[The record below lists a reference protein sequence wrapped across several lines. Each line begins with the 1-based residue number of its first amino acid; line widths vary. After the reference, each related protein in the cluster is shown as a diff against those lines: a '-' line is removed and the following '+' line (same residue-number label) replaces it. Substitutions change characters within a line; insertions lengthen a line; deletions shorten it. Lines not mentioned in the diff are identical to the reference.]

1 MSENNV
7 DYLIVGQG
15 LAGSILAY
23 QLIMQGKN
31 VMVIDNDHKQSSS
44 SVAAGIINPITG
56 RRLSLADDFPTQFLI
71 AKEFYQQLETEL
83 NVHLWTDVK
92 QQRQISQQ
100 QQSSYKK
107 RQTDKTYRNY
117 LNKET
122 QSLFFDDSSIVVNI
136 QDSAIVDCKTLIKT
150 IRVWLKEKQSLLCE
164 KIDYAKIVIKDKS
177 LSLARVNAKK
187 LIFCEGY
194 QAINNPWLKGLP
206 FVLSKGEILTVETN
220 QTVNTLLNWGNWL
233 APIAGKTKLGSNYE
247 WDNLSLDQNNQV
259 KQDLLN
265 SLYENTKLQA
275 KVVAHETGIRPTT
288 RHRKPFIGRL
298 SELENAYCFNG
309 FGSKGCLLIPY
320 YADLFSNTL
329 LNHTE
334 LPKELTQ
341 WL

>member
-1 MSENNV
+1 M
-7 DYLIVGQG
+7 
-15 LAGSILAY
+15 
-23 QLIMQGKN
+23 
-31 VMVIDNDHKQSSS
+31 
-44 SVAAGIINPITG
+44 
-56 RRLSLADDFPTQFLI
+56 
-71 AKEFYQQLETEL
+71 
-83 NVHLWTDVK
+83 
-92 QQRQISQQ
+92 
-100 QQSSYKK
+100 
-107 RQTDKTYRNY
+107 
-117 LNKET
+117 
-122 QSLFFDDSSIVVNI
+122 
-136 QDSAIVDCKTLIKT
+136 
-150 IRVWLKEKQSLLCE
+150 
-164 KIDYAKIVIKDKS
+164 
-177 LSLARVNAKK
+177 
-187 LIFCEGY
+187 
-194 QAINNPWLKGLP
+194 KGLP

-247 WDNLSLDQNNQV
+247 WDNLSLDQSNQV

-275 KVVAHETGIRPTT
+275 KVVEHKTGIRPTT

-320 YADLFSNTL
+320 YADLFSNAL